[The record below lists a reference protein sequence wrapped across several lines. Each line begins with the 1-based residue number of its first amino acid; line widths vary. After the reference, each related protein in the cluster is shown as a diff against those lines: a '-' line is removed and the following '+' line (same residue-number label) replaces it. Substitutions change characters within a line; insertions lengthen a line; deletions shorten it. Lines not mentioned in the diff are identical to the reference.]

1 MFAVEIFERQVRSG
15 STWIPAAPALSPS
28 GFYSDIDGLFPLSE
42 LIAASDAGPQC
53 GLLPESTGWRWAS
66 SERVQSYAAEVGA
79 RVVSREGWLAALP
92 TDAKYGSDG
101 FQYTFDWGDDEWQA
115 ERVVGFVLTSSSN
128 VRRRRWL
135 RPVVAE
141 PRLQQFLQRWCSCSC
156 LPDGRAVVR
165 EASEGSEQAGGSL
178 LPLVKLHASRHVL
191 IATHGV
197 GAPTDES
204 LGMKMQG
211 MRSGL
216 LALARSGYEVG
227 ACGVDF
233 EYVIWSNRSP
243 RLAQVTAWLSRLHVP
258 THPVIRETSK
268 KTVLQAA
275 LYMGGFREDIQA
287 ALLEELNHSY
297 AMYLATHP
305 HFNERDEAIDALM
318 RCSCSLSRGCA
329 LSETLA
335 AGAGAGAATT
345 DGRLYAADGAESALV
360 VHAQGAGAESE
371 PSGLCA
377 AHLRSSHVS
386 LFCHSLGGVIALDLT
401 LQRPY
406 PLLFTPLHLFAMGSP
421 IGLYLSLRGLRK
433 CELEVFLRRLYLGPA
448 WHEDDEEDAAG
459 GVDSGAAGLLPEA
472 ASLVRAPES
481 FFASPTASL
490 PFASGAPSAP
500 GVTGVPA
507 TQLHNVYD
515 SQDAV
520 AYLIAPLLWNEAA
533 DGSLPP
539 PQSVPHSGS
548 SSTRGEFNRAFRDLC
563 EMERL
568 LAACSL
574 PAALGAADKAPLP
587 LHVRAD
593 SAGTASTS
601 SAGGSFLA
609 DTPSGA
615 GAMPPR
621 PRPGGTSL
629 GIGPAPGTPLPRPS
643 ALAAAPLSPFAPSPF
658 AGRVR
663 AASAAL
669 SVRDGTGPSPLA
681 RLYARGLDL
690 PLPHDTAAT
699 GSDNPITA
707 FAAAG
712 AAGMGHDVKTG
723 IPAGFPGGPS
733 AGATTS
739 SAAAA
744 GTAGDSGAADEDGS
758 SGGGGGALI
767 GGFSTLS
774 AVGEYVSA
782 MNAHRVYWTSPHV
795 LAYIVSQVLRR
806 ERDVLAARMRGGLR
820 TSPGGGDGARP

>member
-1 MFAVEIFERQVRSG
+1 M
-15 STWIPAAPALSPS
+15 
-28 GFYSDIDGLFPLSE
+28 
-42 LIAASDAGPQC
+42 
-53 GLLPESTGWRWAS
+53 LP
-66 SERVQSYAAEVGA
+66 
-79 RVVSREGWLAALP
+79 P
-92 TDAKYGSDG
+92 
-101 FQYTFDWGDDEWQA
+101 
-115 ERVVGFVLTSSSN
+115 
-128 VRRRRWL
+128 
-135 RPVVAE
+135 
-141 PRLQQFLQRWCSCSC
+141 
-156 LPDGRAVVR
+156 
-165 EASEGSEQAGGSL
+165 
-178 LPLVKLHASRHVL
+178 VKLHSSRHVL

-233 EYVIWSNRSP
+233 EYVIWSNRSQ

-287 ALLEELNHSY
+287 ALLEELNHAY

-305 HFNERDEAIDALM
+305 HFNERDEAIGGLM
-318 RCSCSLSRGCA
+318 RCSCSLSRGPA
-329 LSETLA
+329 LGETPDAA
-335 AGAGAGAATT
+335 AGAGAVTA
-345 DGRLYAADGAESALV
+345 DGSLYAADGAESALIP
-360 VHAQGAGAESE
+360 HAHGAGAESD

-406 PLLFTPLHLFAMGSP
+406 PLLFTPLHLFTMGSP

-433 CELEVFLRRLYLGPA
+433 CELEVFLRRLYLGPT
-448 WHEDDEEDAAG
+448 WHENDEEKEAG
-459 GVDSGAAGLLPEA
+459 GADSGATGLLPEA
-472 ASLVRAPES
+472 ASLVRAPVS
-481 FFASPTASL
+481 FFASPSAAL
-490 PFASGAPSAP
+490 PFASGVSFAP

-533 DGSLPP
+533 DGPIPP

-548 SSTRGEFNRAFRDLC
+548 SATRGEFNRAFRDLC
-563 EMERL
+563 ELEGL
-568 LAACSL
+568 LAACNL
-574 PAALGAADKAPLP
+574 PAVLGAADKAPAP

-593 SAGTASTS
+593 STGAASTS
-601 SAGGSFLA
+601 SAGGSSLP

-643 ALAAAPLSPFAPSPF
+643 ALASAPLSPFAPSPF

-663 AASAAL
+663 TASTAL
-669 SVRDGTGPSPLA
+669 SVRDGMGPSPLA

-690 PLPHDTAAT
+690 PLPHDAAAT

-733 AGATTS
+733 A
-739 SAAAA
+739 SAAAPSATAA
-744 GTAGDSGAADEDGS
+744 GTADDSGAAGGDDS
-758 SGGGGGALI
+758 SGSGGGGALI

-782 MNAHRVYWTSPHV
+782 MNAHRVYWTSAHV

-820 TSPGGGDGARP
+820 TSAGSGDGARP